1 MRFPIVV
8 LSPAEATLRTSRAGQ
23 AVDFRGLMLESLAG
37 RIGRRLHARGTSFA
51 TEVLALGLVALLLV
65 AFQALR

>member
-1 MRFPIVV
+1 
-8 LSPAEATLRTSRAGQ
+8 
-23 AVDFRGLMLESLAG
+23 MLESLAG
-37 RIGRRLHARGTSFA
+37 RIGRLLHARGTSFA